1 MDSLTSVEPI
11 EVLVEDCRWKEIDLQ
26 QLATRALLAVC
37 TELGRGTSM
46 PGFTVMASDDARI
59 AELNGIYRNKPT
71 ATNILAWPAFD
82 AGHRGA
88 AVQIPADDTQPP
100 PMIIGDEKWHWSGS
114 LGDVALAYDTCEAE
128 AKMQG
133 KSLGDHV
140 AHLLVHGV
148 LHLLGYRH
156 ETDSEAGAMQAI
168 EISALAKLGIG
179 NPY

>member
-1 MDSLTSVEPI
+1 MDSLTSLEPI

-37 TELGRGTSM
+37 AELGRETSI

-59 AELNGIYRNKPT
+59 AELNRIFRSEPS
-71 ATNILAWPAFD
+71 ATNVLTWPAFD
-82 AGHRGA
+82 AGPCA
-88 AVQIPADDTQPP
+88 PVVPIPADAALPP
-100 PMIIGDEKWHWSGS
+100 PMISSDEKWHWSGS
-114 LGDVALAYDTCEAE
+114 LGDIALAYDTCESE

-140 AHLLVHGV
+140 THLLVHGV

-156 ETDSEAGAMQAI
+156 ETDAEAGAMQAI

>member
-11 EVLVEDCRWKEIDLQ
+11 EVLVEDCRWKEVDLQ

-37 TELGRGTSM
+37 TELGRETST

-59 AELNGIYRNKPT
+59 AELNGIFRDKPT
-71 ATNILAWPAFD
+71 ATNILTWPALG
-82 AGHRGA
+82 AGPHGGA
-88 AVQIPADDTQPP
+88 DPIPAEAALPP

-114 LGDVALAYDTCEAE
+114 LGDIALAYDTCESE

-133 KSLGDHV
+133 KLLGDHV

-156 ETDSEAGAMQAI
+156 ETDSEAEDMQAI
-168 EISALAKLGIG
+168 EISALAKLGVG
-179 NPY
+179 DPY

>member
-11 EVLVEDCRWKEIDLQ
+11 EVLVEDFRWKEIDLQ
-26 QLATRALLAVC
+26 QLATRALSAVC
-37 TELGRGTSM
+37 TELGRKTPI

-59 AELNGIYRNKPT
+59 AELNGIFRNKPT
-71 ATNILAWPAFD
+71 ATNILTWPAFD
-82 AGHRGA
+82 VGPCGA
-88 AVQIPADDTQPP
+88 ADPTPADAALPP

-114 LGDVALAYDTCEAE
+114 LGDIALAYDTCESEAE
-128 AKMQG
+128 MQG
-133 KSLGDHV
+133 KSLGEHV
-140 AHLLVHGV
+140 MHLLVHGV

-156 ETDSEAGAMQAI
+156 ETDAEAGAMQAI